1 MWRHRVLSGRDWT
14 AQPPAGS
21 AHSAAGWRKWLGSD
35 VVEDRVQIALRDKVN
50 GDLPLNRLFCEEVG
64 IFRPYRRYVYVGY
77 MTTSSKLPPQVL
89 YPLLQQQLAKLCRQG
104 VIDAVD
110 LFDIQLA
117 IEICEAEMG
126 IDRRP
131 S

>member
-1 MWRHRVLSGRDWT
+1 MASEAD
-14 AQPPAGS
+14 
-21 AHSAAGWRKWLGSD
+21 
-35 VVEDRVQIALRDKVN
+35 
-50 GDLPLNRLFCEEVG
+50 VG
-64 IFRPYRRYVYVGY
+64 IEFDTAMPLPPRRHFVMANANV
-77 MTTSSKLPPQVL
+77 KLPPQIL
-89 YPLLQQQLAKLCRQG
+89 YPLLQQQLAKFCRQG

-110 LFDIQLA
+110 LFDLQLA

>member
-1 MWRHRVLSGRDWT
+1 
-14 AQPPAGS
+14 
-21 AHSAAGWRKWLGSD
+21 
-35 VVEDRVQIALRDKVN
+35 
-50 GDLPLNRLFCEEVG
+50 
-64 IFRPYRRYVYVGY
+64 
-77 MTTSSKLPPQVL
+77 MTNSKKLPPQVL

-110 LFDIQLA
+110 LFDLQLA

>member
-1 MWRHRVLSGRDWT
+1 MTIIAVVGEFLSATSFFFRSVVFAERAEYFWT
-14 AQPPAGS
+14 
-21 AHSAAGWRKWLGSD
+21 
-35 VVEDRVQIALRDKVN
+35 
-50 GDLPLNRLFCEEVG
+50 
-64 IFRPYRRYVYVGY
+64 YRRYMYASP
-77 MTTSSKLPPQVL
+77 MTNSSKLPPQVL

-110 LFDIQLA
+110 LFDLQLA

>member
-1 MWRHRVLSGRDWT
+1 MAIWPLDS
-14 AQPPAGS
+14 
-21 AHSAAGWRKWLGSD
+21 
-35 VVEDRVQIALRDKVN
+35 VVFARRQV
-50 GDLPLNRLFCEEVG
+50 FCT
-64 IFRPYRRYVYVGY
+64 YRRYVYVGS
-77 MTTSSKLPPQVL
+77 MTNSKKLPPQVL